1 MTERETWASRVGFV
15 LAAVGS
21 AVGLGNIWQFPFKTG
36 QFGGASFLLVYL
48 VAAVGIGLPA
58 LLAEFVVGRRANR
71 NTIDAFGALGGRRWK
86 LVGALGLAIG
96 FWILSYYSVVG
107 GWVIRYLLASPTGAY
122 FGDAS
127 GFFGAVSAGP
137 GALVTHA
144 VFMACV
150 VSVVALGVEN
160 GIERATKVM
169 VPSVL
174 LILAGLA
181 AYAFTLDGAGAGY
194 AYFLSP
200 DLAALSN
207 NLTDIVPFAVGQ
219 AFFSLSLGMGAMVT
233 YASYV
238 DGEDSL
244 VADAGSIVLLNT
256 LVGVLAG
263 LVVFPLLFA
272 QGIDPNTSGPGA
284 VFVSVAG
291 AFANLPAG
299 RLLGT
304 AFFAVV
310 LVAALSSAISLLE
323 VVVSYVVDNTRVGR
337 LPAATGIGG
346 GLFLLGGALGAV
358 DRVARLVRHARVQ
371 TAAPDLGALYPAVR
385 RLEAKVR
392 RPSPRCS
399 AGRDSTVASAARG
412 SGRSGS
418 SWSSPSS
425 GRSRS
430 ACGRCSSAARS
441 SRRSDQGR
449 DSRGDPSNGSIAR
462 PDSVLSREGVC
473 SNSHLLRYRLHTYLY
488 LYMNLH
494 SS

>member
-71 NTIDAFGALGGRRWK
+71 NTIDAFDALGGRRWK

-107 GWVIRYLLASPTGAY
+107 GWVIRYLAASPTGAY

-137 GALVTHA
+137 DALVTHA
-144 VFMACV
+144 IFMACTV
-150 VSVVALGVEN
+150 GVVAFGVEN

-207 NLTDIVPFAVGQ
+207 NLGDIVPFAVGQ

-291 AFANLPAG
+291 AFANVPAG

-337 LPAATGIGG
+337 VPAATGIGG
-346 GLFLLGGALGAV
+346 ALFLLGVPSALS
-358 DRVARLVRHARVQ
+358 
-371 TAAPDLGALYPAVR
+371 TAWLGWFDTLAYNLLLPTSVLCILLFVGWKLGREALTEM
-385 RLEAKVR
+385 L
-392 RPSPRCS
+392 
-399 AGRDSTVASAARG
+399 RG
-412 SGRSGS
+412 SGLDRRVGRTWLWTVRVVVIVAVVGTLALGLQTLFVGS
-418 SWSSPSS
+418 AIVP
-425 GRSRS
+425 
-430 ACGRCSSAARS
+430 
-441 SRRSDQGR
+441 
-449 DSRGDPSNGSIAR
+449 P
-462 PDSVLSREGVC
+462 L
-473 SNSHLLRYRLHTYLY
+473 
-488 LYMNLH
+488 
-494 SS
+494 

>member
-107 GWVIRYLLASPTGAY
+107 GWVIRYLAASPTGAY

-137 GALVTHA
+137 DALVTHA
-144 VFMACV
+144 IFMACTV
-150 VSVVALGVEN
+150 GVVAFGVEN

-207 NLTDIVPFAVGQ
+207 NLGDIVPFAVGQ

-291 AFANLPAG
+291 AFANVPAG

-337 LPAATGIGG
+337 VPAATGIGG
-346 GLFLLGGALGAV
+346 ALFLLGVPSALS
-358 DRVARLVRHARVQ
+358 
-371 TAAPDLGALYPAVR
+371 TAWLGWFDTLAYNLLLPTSVLCILLFVGWKLGREALTEM
-385 RLEAKVR
+385 L
-392 RPSPRCS
+392 
-399 AGRDSTVASAARG
+399 RG
-412 SGRSGS
+412 SGLDRRVGRTWLWTVRVVVIVAVVGTLALGLQTLFVGS
-418 SWSSPSS
+418 AIVP
-425 GRSRS
+425 
-430 ACGRCSSAARS
+430 
-441 SRRSDQGR
+441 
-449 DSRGDPSNGSIAR
+449 P
-462 PDSVLSREGVC
+462 L
-473 SNSHLLRYRLHTYLY
+473 
-488 LYMNLH
+488 
-494 SS
+494 